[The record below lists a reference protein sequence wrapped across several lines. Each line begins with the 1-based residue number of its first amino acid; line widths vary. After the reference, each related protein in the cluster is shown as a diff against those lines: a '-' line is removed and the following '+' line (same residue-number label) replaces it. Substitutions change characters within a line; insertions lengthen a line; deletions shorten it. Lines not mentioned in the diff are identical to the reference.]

1 MPSLLDVTKSTR
13 LGTSWPLLALGAKA
27 STFKSRA
34 GKLNVILDV
43 VSLEVLGGAL
53 TVCVLFLPSFR
64 SRGPQRTKRSR
75 IQAAN
80 SYAVSAQGIK
90 CVLQQGV

>member
-13 LGTSWPLLALGAKA
+13 LGTSRPLLALGAKA
-27 STFKSRA
+27 STFESRA

-53 TVCVLFLPSFR
+53 TVCVLFPPSFR
-64 SRGPQRTKRSR
+64 SRGPRRTKRSR
-75 IQAAN
+75 IRAAN
-80 SYAVSAQGIK
+80 SRAVSARGVK
-90 CVLQQGV
+90 RVLRRSV